1 MPEATARNRQR
12 SLTMAENNGHSLWY
26 EFKKG
31 LWQDIPPFRL
41 VLGTCPALAVTNS
54 VINGFAMGMA
64 TLFVLLGANIIISA
78 IRKYV
83 ASQVR
88 IAAYVVIIA
97 LLVTVAD
104 MFLAAFFPPVSKALG
119 PYVPLIIV
127 NCIIL
132 GRAEAFAQKNP
143 VAPSIADALG
153 IGIGFTMSL
162 MTMGFIR
169 EILGFGS
176 IFNIKL
182 LPPSLFE
189 PWIVMILPAGAFLVF
204 GTLIAV
210 VNYISSR
217 KAAEADKA

>member
-1 MPEATARNRQR
+1 
-12 SLTMAENNGHSLWY
+12 MAENNSLWY

-41 VLGTCPALAVTNS
+41 VLGTCPTLAVTNS
-54 VINGFAMGMA
+54 VLNGIAMGLA
-64 TLFVLLGANIIISA
+64 TLFVLLFANIIISGL
-78 IRKYV
+78 RKYI
-83 ASQVR
+83 SSSVR

-104 MFLAAFFPPVSKALG
+104 MFLAAQFPPISKALG

-143 VAPSIADALG
+143 VVPSIMDALG

-162 MTMGFIR
+162 AAMGFIR
-169 EILGFGS
+169 ELLGFGTVLNFTILS
-176 IFNIKL
+176 NEI
-182 LPPSLFE
+182 FE

-204 GTLIAV
+204 GAMIAL

-217 KAAEADKA
+217 KEAKTAQEI

>member
-1 MPEATARNRQR
+1 
-12 SLTMAENNGHSLWY
+12 MAENNGNGYTLWH

-41 VLGTCPALAVTNS
+41 VLGTCPTLAVTNS
-54 VINGFAMGMA
+54 VKNGIAMGLA
-64 TLFVLLGANIIISA
+64 TLFVLLGSNILISA
-78 IRKYV
+78 VRKYV
-83 ASQVR
+83 APQVR

-104 MFLAAFFPPVSKALG
+104 MFLAAKFPPISKALG
-119 PYVPLIIV
+119 PYVPLIVV

-143 VAPSIADALG
+143 IIPSIMDALG

-162 MTMGFIR
+162 AAMGSIR
-169 EILGFGS
+169 ELLGFGS
-176 IFNIKL
+176 ILQFKVL
-182 LPPSLFE
+182 GGWFE
-189 PWIVMILPAGAFLVF
+189 PWIVMILPAGAFIVF
-204 GTLIAV
+204 GSLIAL

-217 KAAEADKA
+217 KAEGA

>member
-1 MPEATARNRQR
+1 M
-12 SLTMAENNGHSLWY
+12 SENNGYSLWY

-41 VLGTCPALAVTNS
+41 VLGTCPTLAVTNS

-64 TLFVLLGANIIISA
+64 TLFVLLGSNIIISA

-83 ASQVR
+83 APQVR

-119 PYVPLIIV
+119 PYVPLIVV

-132 GRAEAFAQKNP
+132 GRAEAYAQKNP
-143 VAPSIADALG
+143 VMPSIADALG
-153 IGIGFTMSL
+153 IGIGFTLSL
-162 MTMGFIR
+162 MVMGFIR

-176 IFNIKL
+176 LFNIKL
-182 LPPSLFE
+182 IPPSLFE

-204 GTLIAV
+204 GTLIAI

-217 KAAEADKA
+217 KSAEADKA